1 MFVRRFF
8 YCLHL
13 NFIRIMCYYFSQT
26 KDADSL
32 QKKFNSKLKHP
43 ELFNVS
49 AQYNGFEFPD
59 TPVIIN
65 SEPGTIQMAGWGL
78 IPDSNADIQY
88 RTFTLNA
95 KIETIREKPAYRNLA
110 RNRCLIICDA
120 FYEWQHRGKEKIK
133 YKIGFE
139 DETFALAGIYSQIDN
154 RIYYS
159 MITTEAQGIMRE
171 IHNIKLRMPF
181 ALKTDFEFEAWLQN
195 REVLPRFDFS
205 AEAPDDLQLRL
216 F

>member
-13 NFIRIMCYYFSQT
+13 NLIMCYYFSQT
-26 KDADSL
+26 KDAESL
-32 QKKFNSKLKHP
+32 QKKFNSKLKQP
-43 ELFNVS
+43 ELFTVS

-65 SEPGTIQMAGWGL
+65 SEPDLIQMAGWGL
-78 IPDSNADIQY
+78 IPDSSGDKRY
-88 RTFTLNA
+88 RTYTLNA
-95 KIETIREKPAYRNLA
+95 KIETIKEKPAYRNLV

-120 FYEWQHRGKEKIK
+120 FYEWQHRGKEKVK
-133 YKIGFE
+133 YKIGFD
-139 DETFALAGIYSQIDN
+139 DELFALAGIYNQIDD

-159 MITTEAQGIMRE
+159 MVTTEAQGIMRE
-171 IHNIKLRMPF
+171 IHNVKHRMPY
-181 ALKTDFEFEAWLQN
+181 ALKTDLEFEAWLKN
-195 REVLPRFDFS
+195 EEVQPRSDFS
-205 AEAPDDLQLRL
+205 AEAPDDSQLKL